1 MIDKLLSRVDVADV
15 RNQLQDLRSSCLEH
29 FRQKAIHAHC
39 NWRLR
44 LVDIGWSHCESAMF
58 VSVLPRP
65 GTVLAAVA
73 SVAGADLGVPEDRAK
88 SEIAAA
94 RTAAALFSDVNF
106 AIKACTAGT
115 AEFVGAS
122 RRNEFNASI
131 ALSVSPEPA
140 HASPIM
146 ISAPFAAPFPYCTA
160 VCASA
165 RASSNFDC
173 LRYVLASAQWA
184 SQFSASIEMAFCR
197 IDAAEGRSP
206 C

>member
-1 MIDKLLSRVDVADV
+1 MLPTFVTNCRTFAPVVWSTSGREQFTPIATGGFVLSTSAG
-15 RNQLQDLRSSCLEH
+15 
-29 FRQKAIHAHC
+29 A
-39 NWRLR
+39 
-44 LVDIGWSHCESAMF
+44 HCESAMF

-65 GTVLAAVA
+65 GTVLAAVT

-106 AIKACTAGT
+106 AIKACAAGT

-165 RASSNFDC
+165 RASSYFDC